1 MENGILAQKD
11 LVENGILA
19 QKDLVENS
27 VLAQKDLVELDLS
40 INFALKIKVDE
51 RFYDIF

>member
-1 MENGILAQKD
+1 MENGILVQKD
-11 LVENGILA
+11 LVENG
-19 QKDLVENS
+19 
-27 VLAQKDLVELDLS
+27 VLAQINLVELDLS